1 MKSSLILAGAMAAP
15 LCWST
20 AMAGDT
26 PSSFHALSGLSNSAH
41 VAAMTNDQLAT
52 VQGGTAKKGK
62 RVNQSNTATC
72 GGTGI
77 AALNCVSV
85 LPINLAI
92 GGSAN
97 QASGSIVQSN
107 TN

>member
-1 MKSSLILAGAMAAP
+1 MAAP

-26 PSSFHALSGLSNSAH
+26 PSSFHALSGLSNGAH

-52 VQGGTAKKGK
+52 VQGGTK

-77 AALNCVSV
+77 ALLNCVS
-85 LPINLAI
+85 LIPINV
-92 GGSAN
+92 GGT